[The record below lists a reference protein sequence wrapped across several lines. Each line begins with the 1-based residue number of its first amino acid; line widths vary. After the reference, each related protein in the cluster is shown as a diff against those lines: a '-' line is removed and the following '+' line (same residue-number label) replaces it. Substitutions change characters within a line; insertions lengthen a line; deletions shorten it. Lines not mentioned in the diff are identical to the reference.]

1 MLTILWQRKTLAKLA
16 IFCGVLGNLF
26 VAATEID
33 VGYRMFR
40 VGPAS
45 SAFACIIS

>member
-1 MLTILWQRKTLAKLA
+1 LAKEALAILA
-16 IFCGVLGNLF
+16 IFCGALGNLF

-33 VGYRMFR
+33 LEYRMFR

-45 SAFACIIS
+45 SAFARIIS